1 MSKVICKIGPSTPH
15 VDQENISSV
24 SFGSS
29 PKTTIKYSTD
39 GSVVFYDRNPFYV
52 TLTDPEVVPSTINLI
67 NMYNETQDEK
77 YLAMANVNI
86 QTAIRAY
93 VSHELFEE
101 YSESMI
107 QALKNSKSIGRRIAH
122 RTDQRTV

>member
-52 TLTDPEVVPSTINLI
+52 TLTDPDVVPSVINLI
-67 NMYNETQDEK
+67 GYYNETQDEK
-77 YLAMANVNI
+77 YLVMANENI

-93 VSHELFEE
+93 VSYELFEDF
-101 YSESMI
+101 SESMI
-107 QALKNSKSIGRRIAH
+107 QALKNSKSIGRRVAN
-122 RTDQRTV
+122 RSVDRTV